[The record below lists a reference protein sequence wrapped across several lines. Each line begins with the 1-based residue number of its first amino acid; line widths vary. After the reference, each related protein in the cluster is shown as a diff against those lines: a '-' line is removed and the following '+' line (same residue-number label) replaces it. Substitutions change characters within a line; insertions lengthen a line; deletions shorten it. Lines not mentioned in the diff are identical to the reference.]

1 MFFSVSSVL
10 SVIVLLIVLAISSI
24 YFYLKYVYSYW
35 ARRGVKS
42 FSGKI
47 PYGNFEQ
54 TLKQKRSIGE
64 VVTEL
69 YHSTTEPFI
78 GFYGLLQP
86 FLMIRDPTLIRQILI
101 KDFQYF
107 VNRGA

>member
-1 MFFSVSSVL
+1 MFFSVSTVL
-10 SVIVLLIVLAISSI
+10 SVIVLFIVLAISSF

-35 ARRGVKS
+35 ERRGIKS

-54 TLKQKRSIGE
+54 TLKKKRSIGE
-64 VVTEL
+64 VVTDM
-69 YHSTTEPFI
+69 YHNTTEPFI
-78 GFYGLLQP
+78 GFYGTLQP
-86 FLMIRDPTLIRQILI
+86 ILMIRDPTLVRQILI